1 MERAARSLLNNA
13 MSLRGGCT
21 SIRLDGQRGNM
32 WLTKKILFP
41 TDFENSS
48 RAASDIAVELAQRF
62 HVPILAI
69 HVFPIPKEIY
79 SDVPFI
85 PTDEYLQW
93 VEDSARESLD
103 REATRLQA
111 SGVTVSSIL
120 KMGCPWEEIVVA
132 ANHFD
137 PGLIVMGT
145 HGRRGL
151 SRAFLGSVAEKV
163 VRLSPVPVLTIRGAT
178 EKIEVAKNKSEVEHA

>member
-1 MERAARSLLNNA
+1 
-13 MSLRGGCT
+13 
-21 SIRLDGQRGNM
+21 M

-41 TDFENSS
+41 TDFADSS
-48 RAASDIAVELAQRF
+48 RAASDVAVELAQRF

-69 HVFPIPKEIY
+69 HVFPIPKEMY
-79 SDVPFI
+79 SSVPFV

-93 VEDSARESLD
+93 VEDTARTHLD
-103 REATRLQA
+103 NEAARLRA
-111 SGVTVSSIL
+111 NGIVVSSIL

-163 VRLSPVPVLTIRGAT
+163 VRLSPVPVLTIRGVA
-178 EKIEVAKNKSEVEHA
+178 EKIEAAKSRSEVEHA